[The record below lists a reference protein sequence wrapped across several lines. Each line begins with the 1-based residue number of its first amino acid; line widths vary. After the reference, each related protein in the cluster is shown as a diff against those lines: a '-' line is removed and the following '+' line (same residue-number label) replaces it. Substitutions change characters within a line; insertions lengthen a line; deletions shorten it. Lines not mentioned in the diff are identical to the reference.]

1 MWQDIM
7 FSVTIVT
14 IGRPFHPF
22 HDHLRVKALQVFLF
36 RLLVASRTVHL
47 FIRSLLSTLGM
58 FIIFNMGMA
67 I

>member
-1 MWQDIM
+1 MWQDIV

-22 HDHLRVKALQVFLF
+22 HDHLGMEALQVFLF
-36 RLLVASRTVHL
+36 GFLVASRAVYL
-47 FIRSLLSTLGM
+47 LIRSVLSPLGM